1 MMFSLL
7 IGKITGQVRTI
18 LVGQKLGFDSV
29 YADGFSQG
37 FLLTDFMF
45 ALLIGGSIQSAIVP
59 YLSKNLEKDE
69 AKAWR
74 VLSNFIC
81 FVFAVMFI
89 TLSFIYFFT
98 RPIMQQFTTPE
109 ALEATVVVAQNI
121 LPQALFMMLA
131 GIFIG
136 VLNSYRFFLASS
148 LLPSFYNVLV
158 CLSIYFFANQSL
170 VALRWTALGI
180 SFSALLYFVI
190 QLWITRKKLHFF
202 HPDLREWKE
211 TKNLFVVAFPTL
223 LSSALPQLAT
233 FIISSYYPLFP
244 LGTAYAYSNA
254 GSLGQL
260 PFGVFALAIG
270 NMFLPK
276 LSSVL
281 GREEKGEAKALMQD
295 AFKRIFMTIV
305 PSFLLS
311 IVFRTE
317 LVSAIFRWGGKMK
330 AENIRFTADI
340 MMFYSILLFF
350 LSINY
355 IINLIF
361 YAHGET
367 KISFFA
373 SVLNLLFLFV
383 LCPMYVHLF
392 QWGVVSMAMAM
403 ASAQALQ
410 CLFLLLALKNKHGEL
425 FPQAMGPYLFR
436 LAVISVVLFFI
447 AQALNVL
454 FPPNIEARKIEQ
466 LIQLAL
472 KGSLSFA
479 LFLLLAWFFQLLP
492 TQSIQ
497 HGFRKKFFKKL

>member
-1 MMFSLL
+1 MMLSLL

-81 FVFAVMFI
+81 FVFAVMFF
-89 TLSFIYFFT
+89 TLSLIYFFA
-98 RPIMQQFTTPE
+98 RPIMQYFTTPE
-109 ALEATVVVAQNI
+109 ALEATVVVAKNI

-158 CLSIYFFANQSL
+158 CFSIYFFADQNL
-170 VALRWTALGI
+170 EALKWTALGI
-180 SFSALLYFVI
+180 SFSAFLYFVI
-190 QLWITRKKLHFF
+190 QLWITRKKLPFF
-202 HPDLREWKE
+202 QPDLREWKE

-223 LSSALPQLAT
+223 IASALPQLAT

-281 GREEKGEAKALMQD
+281 GRGEKEEAKDLIQD

-317 LVSAIFRWGGKMK
+317 VVSAIFRWGGKMK
-330 AENIRFTADI
+330 EENIRFTADI
-340 MMFYSILLFF
+340 MMFYSVLLFF
-350 LSINY
+350 LSVNY

-361 YAHGET
+361 YANGET
-367 KISFFA
+367 KLSLFSSILNV
-373 SVLNLLFLFV
+373 VLLFV
-383 LCPMYVHLF
+383 LCPVYVYVF
-392 QWGVVSMAMAM
+392 QWGVASMAMAM

-410 CLFLLLALKNKHGEL
+410 CLFLLIALKKKHPTL
-425 FPQAMGPYLFR
+425 FPQATGRYLLR
-436 LAVISVVLFFI
+436 LCLVSVCIGIV
-447 AQALNVL
+447 AQGFNVL
-454 FPPNIEARKIEQ
+454 FPPNFEARKFEQ
-466 LIQLAL
+466 LLQVAL
-472 KGSLSFA
+472 KGGVSFA
-479 LFLLLAWFFQLLP
+479 LFLVLSWFGKLLP

-497 HGFRKKFFKKL
+497 SV